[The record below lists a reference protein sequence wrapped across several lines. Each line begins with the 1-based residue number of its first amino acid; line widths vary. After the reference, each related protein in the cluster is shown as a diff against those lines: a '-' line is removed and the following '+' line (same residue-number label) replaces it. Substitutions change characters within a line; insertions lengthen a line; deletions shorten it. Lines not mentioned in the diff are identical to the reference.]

1 MSDKNLILL
10 TEDGVVSTAYFI
22 KNNVYPTMVFF
33 DIMDL
38 IERMPYLT
46 QNDHILILI
55 KGLCDFTKEEINLLC
70 KYFDKIK
77 DNIGSFVILS
87 NIELNINE
95 YYLYQ
100 DDLFYGKIKEVK
112 NRMSYI
118 SNKNDKVSKKIMN
131 FITNKKNKDN
141 IDIAKDDIRENI
153 YNINNILKGYLVFNN
168 KKDIDI
174 FEKQNKTIFLDT
186 DIEKEENNKYCS
198 EIFKIN
204 LFK

>member
-33 DIMDL
+33 NIMDL

-46 QNDHILILI
+46 QNDHVLILI

-87 NIELNINE
+87 NIELNISE

-118 SNKNDKVSKKIMN
+118 SNKNDKVSKKIIN
-131 FITNKKNKDN
+131 FIINKRNKDN
-141 IDIAKDDIRENI
+141 IYIDKDDIRENI

-174 FEKQNKTIFLDT
+174 FEKQNKTIFFDT

>member
-10 TEDGVVSTAYFI
+10 TEDGIVSTAYFI

-38 IERMPYLT
+38 IDRMPYLT
-46 QNDHILILI
+46 QNDHVLIVI
-55 KGLCDFTKEEINLLC
+55 KGLCDFTKEEVHLLC

-77 DNIGSFVILS
+77 NNIGSFVILS
-87 NIELNINE
+87 NIELDINE
-95 YYLYQ
+95 YYFYQ
-100 DDLFYGKIKEVK
+100 GDLFYGKIKEVK

-118 SNKNDKVSKKIMN
+118 SNKNIKVSEKIMK
-131 FITNKKNKDN
+131 FIINKRNKEK
-141 IDIAKDDIRENI
+141 IDMIKEDIEDNI
-153 YNINNILKGYLVFNN
+153 YNINNILKGYLVFND
-168 KKDIDI
+168 KVDIDI

-198 EIFKIN
+198 EILKIN

>member
-33 DIMDL
+33 NIMDL

-46 QNDHILILI
+46 QNDHVLILI

-87 NIELNINE
+87 NIELNISE

-131 FITNKKNKDN
+131 FIINKRNKDN
-141 IDIAKDDIRENI
+141 IYIDKDDIRENI

>member
-10 TEDGVVSTAYFI
+10 TEDGIVSTAYFI
-22 KNNVYPTMVFF
+22 KNNVYPTMVFL

-38 IERMPYLT
+38 IDRMPYLT
-46 QNDHILILI
+46 QNDHVLIVI
-55 KGLCDFTKEEINLLC
+55 KGLCDFTKEEVHLLC

-77 DNIGSFVILS
+77 NNIGSFVILS
-87 NIELNINE
+87 NIELDINE

-100 DDLFYGKIKEVK
+100 GDLFYGKIKEVK

-118 SNKNDKVSKKIMN
+118 SNKNIKVSEKIMK
-131 FITNKKNKDN
+131 FIINKRNKEK
-141 IDIAKDDIRENI
+141 IDMIKEDIEDNI
-153 YNINNILKGYLVFNN
+153 YNINNILKGYLVFNS
-168 KKDIDI
+168 KVDIDI

>member
-33 DIMDL
+33 NIMDL

-46 QNDHILILI
+46 QNDHVLILI

-87 NIELNINE
+87 NIELNISE

-131 FITNKKNKDN
+131 FIINKKNKDN
-141 IDIAKDDIRENI
+141 IDIDKDDIRENI
-153 YNINNILKGYLVFNN
+153 YNINNILKGYLAFNN